1 MTWDNQ
7 RKQQFRH
14 ALQDVYR
21 SYSALQIFVR
31 DAIDRNLAEI
41 VEQSGLTSAAFELV
55 EWSEARGEIDRL
67 YAAFCMENDHHPFA
81 MSIDASTDLG
91 LNSHNS
97 GVFTSPTSSSSSSG
111 PMSNS
116 GSNSGRII
124 NTQGGDYRE
133 THLHDRAQYAEGDI
147 NNQTDQRREQK
158 GVNANDGAVVNIGT
172 VINHYGGSSSDSP
185 PSASA
190 DRPSDPPS
198 NIKVTENPYVSHRAI
213 EGVCKA
219 ALIQPG
225 SLVRIKAPHR
235 FGKTELISQL
245 QTFAEGEG
253 YNVVV
258 LDLNRVEASN
268 LESLDRFLRWFCT
281 CITRKLKL
289 YKPSQIKEQ
298 IEEYW
303 DDELGANTSCSEFI
317 EGAILSELDEPLVL
331 ALDNVD
337 ALFKHQAIVQEFFKL
352 LRSWYEVARREPIWQ
367 KFRLILAHSTEPY
380 EFLKIADSNHSPFN
394 VGEPIELPAFDQ
406 TQVRELVAQFGLT
419 SRVDLNRLYTMLD
432 GHPELLHI
440 GLKFLRMDTRRS
452 LDDLWAESQKIAGVF
467 SSHLGGL
474 EKLLRNKKA
483 DYLSVMRRV
492 AKSAEPFAV
501 AREKADRDVAVALVR
516 FGLVREVGDRCIVP
530 RCELYR
536 EHFRDLA

>member
-67 YAAFCMENDHHPFA
+67 YAAFCLENDHHPFA
-81 MSIDASTDLG
+81 MSIDAGTDLG

-97 GVFTSPTSSSSSSG
+97 GAFTSPTSSSSSSG
-111 PMSNS
+111 SGSNS

-133 THLHDRAQYAEGDI
+133 THLHDRAWYAEGNI

-172 VINHYGGSSSDSP
+172 VINHYGGQPPDSS

-190 DRPSDPPS
+190 DSSNASPSDS
-198 NIKVTENPYVSHRAI
+198 EMTEKPYISHRAI
-213 EGVCKA
+213 EGVCQM
-219 ALIQPG
+219 ALTQPG
-225 SLVRIKAPHR
+225 SLIRIKAPNR

-245 QTFAEGEG
+245 RMFAEGKD
-253 YNVVV
+253 YKVVV
-258 LDLNRVEASN
+258 LDLNRVEAPS
-268 LESLDRFLRWFCT
+268 LESLDRFLRWFCKQ
-281 CITRKLKL
+281 ITRKLKL
-289 YKPSQIKEQ
+289 YKPSEIGEQ
-298 IEEYW
+298 IEAYW
-303 DDELGANTSCSEFI
+303 DDELGSNTSCSDFI
-317 EGAILSELDEPLVL
+317 EEAILSELDEPLVL

-337 ALFKHQAIVQEFFKL
+337 ALFEHQAIVQEFFKL
-352 LRSWYEVARREPIWQ
+352 LRSWYEVARREPEWQ
-367 KFRLILAHSTEPY
+367 KLRLILAHSTEAY
-380 EFLKIADSNHSPFN
+380 EFLKIADNHHSPFN

-406 TQVRELVAQFGLT
+406 TQVRDLVAQFSLT

-432 GHPELLHI
+432 GHPELLQI
-440 GLKFLRMDTRRS
+440 GLKFLRLDARRS
-452 LDDLWAESQKIAGVF
+452 LDDLWAESTKMAGVF
-467 SSHLGGL
+467 SSHLDSL
-474 EKLLRNKKA
+474 EALLRKSG
-483 DYLSVMRRV
+483 YLAVMRRV

-501 AREKADRDVAVALVR
+501 AREKADRDAAVTLVR